1 MIEINDF
8 MDRIFNAVFRKYKG
22 TRFIIP
28 LYYRMKELMMYGLF
42 GLGTFI
48 VALSTYAFFTETLEW
63 PIALGNAAS
72 WIFATAF
79 AFLTNRKWVFPKHR
93 KGFFAFLMQ
102 LWSFTGARLLT
113 LVIEEVMLVVLIEI
127 LGFPNM
133 TVKLLAQFIV
143 VSLNYVFSK
152 LIVFRKKATPEE
164 KKLDELDIMY
174 EKQSRLN
181 LRHRG
186 LLKEKIH
193 NAGKN

>member
-1 MIEINDF
+1 
-8 MDRIFNAVFRKYKG
+8 
-22 TRFIIP
+22 
-28 LYYRMKELMMYGLF
+28 MYGLF

-143 VSLNYVFSK
+143 VSL
-152 LIVFRKKATPEE
+152 IVFRKKATPEE